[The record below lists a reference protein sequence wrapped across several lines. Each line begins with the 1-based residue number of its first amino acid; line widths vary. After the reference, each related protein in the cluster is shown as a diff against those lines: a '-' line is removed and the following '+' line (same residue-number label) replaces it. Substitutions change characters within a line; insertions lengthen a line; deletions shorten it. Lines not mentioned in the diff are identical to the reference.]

1 MALGNNNGNSTG
13 RKRWIL
19 AGGGLV
25 LAVIVLAAF
34 VSMRNGEVSV
44 RAAQV
49 ERGTIR
55 TFISTNGKVEAVD
68 NFEAHA
74 PMATTVKRVYV
85 KEGQRV
91 KKGQLLLQLEDGS
104 ARSEAARAAAQLK
117 AAQADIISVSTGG
130 TREEVLTTQ
139 ADLVKAQTELDS
151 AQRNLEALKRLHE
164 KGAASAGEVLQA
176 ENRLK
181 AADAQVNLLQ
191 QRLKQRYS
199 TPEVEKVKAQENQ
212 ARAALEAAQAL
223 LRDSNIR
230 APRDGVVYSL
240 PVREGLYV
248 NSGDLLIQ
256 EADLSRVRVRMF
268 VDEPDIGR
276 LAPGQRI
283 EITWDGLPG
292 RIWPGTVTSVPAEV
306 RPRGSRNVG
315 ELTCVVDNSDLRLLP
330 NVNVGVSIITSE
342 HHDVLVVPRESVR
355 QGDGKPYV
363 YQIVNGQLRRREIE
377 TGVSNLT
384 RVEVTRGLAERDLV
398 AQLAETS
405 TPLRDGMSVKVAK

>member
-1 MALGNNNGNSTG
+1 MALGNNNGNNTG
-13 RKRWIL
+13 RRRWLL

-34 VSMRNGEVSV
+34 ASMRSSEVSV
-44 RAAQV
+44 RAAPV
-49 ERGTIR
+49 ERATLR
-55 TFISTNGKVEAVD
+55 TLISTNGKAEAVD

-104 ARSEAARAAAQLK
+104 ARSEAARASAQLK
-117 AAQADIISVSTGG
+117 AAQSDIHSISTGG
-130 TREEVLTTQ
+130 TQEEVLTTQ
-139 ADLVKAQTELDS
+139 ADLVKAQAERDS
-151 AQRNLEALKRLHE
+151 AQRNLEAMKRLQE
-164 KGAASAGEVLQA
+164 KGAASAGEVVQA
-176 ENRLK
+176 DNRLK
-181 AADAQVNLLQ
+181 TAEAQVNLLQ

-199 TPEVEKVKAQENQ
+199 TPEVDKIKAQEDQ
-212 ARAALEAAQAL
+212 ARAALSAAQDL

-230 APRDGVVYSL
+230 APHDGVVYSL

-256 EADLSRVRVRMF
+256 EANLSQVRVRMF

-276 LAPGQRI
+276 LTPGQRI
-283 EITWDGLPG
+283 EVTWDGLPG
-292 RIWPGTVTSVPAEV
+292 RVWQGAVNSVPAEV

-315 ELTCVVDNSDLRLLP
+315 ELTCVVDNSDFRLVP
-330 NVNVGVSIITSE
+330 NVNVGISIVTSE

-355 QGDGKPYV
+355 QDNGKSYV
-363 YQIVNGQLRRREIE
+363 FQIVNGALRRREIE

-405 TPLRDGMSVKVAK
+405 APLRDGMSVKVAR

>member
-13 RKRWIL
+13 RKRWLL

-139 ADLVKAQTELDS
+139 TDLIKAQADRDS
-151 AQRNLEALKRLHE
+151 AQRNLEALKRLQE

-212 ARAALEAAQAL
+212 ARAALEAAQEL

-248 NSGDLLIQ
+248 NYGDLLIQ
-256 EADLSRVRVRMF
+256 EADLSQVRVRMF

-292 RIWPGTVTSVPAEV
+292 RIWTGTVSSVPAEV

-342 HHDVLVVPRESVR
+342 HHDVLVVPREAVR
-355 QGDGKPYV
+355 QTDGKPYV
-363 YQIVNGQLRRREIE
+363 FQIVNGQLRRREIE
-377 TGVSNLT
+377 TGISNLT
-384 RVEVTRGLAERDLV
+384 RVEVTRGLAEHDLV

-405 TPLRDGMSVKVAK
+405 APLRDGMSVKVAR